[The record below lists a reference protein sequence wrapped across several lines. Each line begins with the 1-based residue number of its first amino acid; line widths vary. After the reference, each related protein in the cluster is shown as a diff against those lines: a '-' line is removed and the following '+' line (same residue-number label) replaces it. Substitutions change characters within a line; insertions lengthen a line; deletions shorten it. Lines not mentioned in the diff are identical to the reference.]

1 MKYILLSLSFL
12 IPFVLFASVNDGMI
26 TGKVL
31 SVDGDAVDY
40 ATLSLKGTGY
50 SASTND
56 KGIYHLSAPAGSYTL
71 VVNAV
76 GFEKK
81 EEQGQDIKLE
91 QINEMLSDALSL
103 LILLENDMEIQKSD
117 GIHARILKMI
127 HGNLKGIQ
135 KELSAYMRQEEE

>member
-81 EEQGQDIKLE
+81 EIKVAIVKGDRTKLHVKLKPST
-91 QINEMLSDALSL
+91 QLS
-103 LILLENDMEIQKSD
+103 EVTVV
-117 GIHARILKMI
+117 
-127 HGNLKGIQ
+127 GNQ
-135 KELSAYMRQEEE
+135 

>member
-1 MKYILLSLSFL
+1 M
-12 IPFVLFASVNDGMI
+12 
-26 TGKVL
+26 
-31 SVDGDAVDY
+31 
-40 ATLSLKGTGY
+40 
-50 SASTND
+50 
-56 KGIYHLSAPAGSYTL
+56 
-71 VVNAV
+71 

-135 KELSAYMRQEEE
+135 KELAVYIRQKEE